1 MIPSII
7 FGGNHKDNRGLL
19 SYNNS
24 FDESIVKRIYII
36 QNTLNFTRG
45 WQGHKIEQRWFS
57 SIKMHFKI
65 QLIKIDNWIE
75 PIKELK
81 KITFNLSENNLDILH
96 ISGGYIT
103 SIKSEEE
110 EEEEEA
116 KLLVMSDYMLNEIS
130 DNFKYPLS
138 YFNQ

>member
-7 FGGNHKDNRGLL
+7 YGGTYKDNRGLL
-19 SYNNS
+19 RYNNS
-24 FDESIVKRIYII
+24 FDASIVKRIYVIE
-36 QNTLNFTRG
+36 NNLNFIRG

-57 SIKMHFKI
+57 AIKGQFMV

-75 PIKELK
+75 PVKELK
-81 KITFNLSENNLDILH
+81 KITFNLSENTLDVLH
-96 ISGGYIT
+96 IPAGYIT
-103 SIKSEEE
+103 SIKSKEEG
-110 EEEEEA
+110 A

-130 DNFKYPLS
+130 DNYKYPLT

>member
-7 FGGNHKDNRGLL
+7 FGGKYKDDRGLL
-19 SYNNS
+19 RYNNS
-24 FDESIVKRIYII
+24 FDASIVKRIYII
-36 QNTLNFTRG
+36 ENNLNFIRG

-57 SIKMHFKI
+57 AIKGQFKV

-75 PIKELK
+75 PDKELK
-81 KITFNLSENNLDILH
+81 IITFTLSENTLDVLH
-96 ISGGYIT
+96 IPAGYIT

-110 EEEEEA
+110 GA

-130 DNFKYPLS
+130 DNYKYPLS

>member
-1 MIPSII
+1 MNPLII
-7 FGGNHKDNRGLL
+7 FGERYKDERGLL
-19 SYNNS
+19 RYNNS
-24 FDESIVKRIYII
+24 FDASIIKRIYVIE
-36 QNTLNFTRG
+36 NNLNFIRG

-57 SIKMHFKI
+57 AIKGQFKV

-75 PIKELK
+75 PDKELII
-81 KITFNLSENNLDILH
+81 ITFTLSENTLDVLH
-96 ISGGYIT
+96 IPAGYIT

-110 EEEEEA
+110 GA

-130 DNFKYPLS
+130 DNYKYPLS

>member
-1 MIPSII
+1 MIPLII
-7 FGGNHKDNRGLL
+7 FGGAHKDNRGLL

-24 FDESIVKRIYII
+24 FDASIVKRIYII
-36 QNTLNFTRG
+36 ENNLNFIRG

-57 SIKMHFKI
+57 AIKGQFKV

-75 PIKELK
+75 PVKELK
-81 KITFNLSENNLDILH
+81 RITFNLSENTLDILH
-96 ISGGYIT
+96 IPSGYVT

-110 EEEEEA
+110 GA

-130 DNFKYPLS
+130 DDYKYPLT
-138 YFNQ
+138 YFF

>member
-7 FGGNHKDNRGLL
+7 FGGTYKDNRGLL
-19 SYNNS
+19 RYNNS
-24 FDESIVKRIYII
+24 FDASIVKRIYII
-36 QNTLNFTRG
+36 ENNLNFIRG

-57 SIKMHFKI
+57 AIKGQFKV

-75 PIKELK
+75 PDKELII
-81 KITFNLSENNLDILH
+81 ITFTLSENTLDVLH
-96 ISGGYIT
+96 IPAGYIT

-110 EEEEEA
+110 EA
-116 KLLVMSDYMLNEIS
+116 LLLVMSDYMLNEIS
-130 DNFKYPLS
+130 DNYKYPLR

>member
-1 MIPSII
+1 MLPHII
-7 FGGNHKDNRGLL
+7 FGGNHIDYRGELKF
-19 SYNNS
+19 NNS
-24 FDESIVKRIYII
+24 FNMAQVKRFYSIS
-36 QNTLNFTRG
+36 LNKKHIKR

-57 SIKMHFKI
+57 AIKGQFKV

-75 PIKELK
+75 PVKELK
-81 KITFNLSENNLDILH
+81 RITFTLSENTLDVLYIPA
-96 ISGGYIT
+96 GYIT

-110 EEEEEA
+110 GA

-130 DNFKYPLS
+130 DNYKYPLT